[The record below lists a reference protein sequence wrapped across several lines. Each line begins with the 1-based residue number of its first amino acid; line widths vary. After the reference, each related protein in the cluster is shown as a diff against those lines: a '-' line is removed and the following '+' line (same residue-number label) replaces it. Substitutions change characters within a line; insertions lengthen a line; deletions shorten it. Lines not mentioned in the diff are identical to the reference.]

1 MPNWQSKKG
10 AVNKASYKSG
20 LEDTVGKELEE
31 KEIKFSYEP
40 TWGKIQYIRPSE
52 VHSYTPDFYIV
63 TKSGKSIIIE
73 TKGLWD
79 SEDRKKHRLIREQ
92 HPDLD
97 IRFVFT
103 RSKAKI
109 SKKSK
114 TTYADICEGKGRGPF
129 KGMTWKYADKR
140 IPDEWLNE

>member
-1 MPNWQSKKG
+1 MPNWHTKKG
-10 AVNKASYKSG
+10 AVERASYKSG
-20 LEDTVGKELEE
+20 LENTVGTSLEGQ
-31 KEIKFSYEP
+31 EIQFEYEP
-40 TWGKIQYIRPSE
+40 KWGRIKYTKPAETR
-52 VHSYTPDFYIV
+52 SYTPDFYI
-63 TKSGKSIIIE
+63 TTRSGKQIIVE

-79 SEDRKKHRLIREQ
+79 AEDRKKHRLIKEQ

-129 KGMTWKYADKR
+129 KGLVWKYADKE